1 MAVIGAEGRS
11 SGTDRTVGGDGCAER
26 RQHGG
31 TPLTL
36 VLPMVSLSSLV
47 RGTETPALAF
57 AEITDPRIVCRLFK
71 KQLLAKINAGIDE
84 VADDKA
90 ALSQQQREEAEAQIM
105 ADTLMIERA
114 ECGLIWAA
122 EAQGEVIDFRSD
134 TTPMAVLGLRLVNQ
148 PRASSLGTSPEHV
161 ITFAGAR

>member
-1 MAVIGAEGRS
+1 M
-11 SGTDRTVGGDGCAER
+11 
-26 RQHGG
+26 
-31 TPLTL
+31 
-36 VLPMVSLSSLV
+36 
-47 RGTETPALAF
+47 
-57 AEITDPRIVCRLFK
+57 
-71 KQLLAKINAGIDE
+71 
-84 VADDKA
+84 
-90 ALSQQQREEAEAQIM
+90 EAQIM